1 MPKPSGS
8 VRTAVPENRFGS
20 WPFSTCVS
28 ARGKPRKVGSG
39 YGWVFATYIKSTGRS
54 LPHVT
59 GLLHL
64 LEINIL
70 PDAFW
75 RTENTMF

>member
-20 WPFSTCVS
+20 WPFST
-28 ARGKPRKVGSG
+28 
-39 YGWVFATYIKSTGRS
+39 